1 MKILQPKT
9 EIQKLE
15 LCSVPWHFPSKSEKP
30 VRKLKIES
38 LGPAYHFNLK
48 NIVKCEN
55 KHVGL
60 TYFDIF

>member
-1 MKILQPKT
+1 MKILQPKS

-15 LCSVPWHFPSKSEKP
+15 LCAMGLSKWKWETSE
-30 VRKLKIES
+30 KIES
-38 LGPAYHFNLK
+38 LSPAYHFNLK